1 MSYDGNV
8 VLESDKSR
16 LVTLLLA
23 IFLGFLGIHRFY
35 AGKVGTGIIWLL
47 TGGIVGIGVLV
58 DIILIAVGTFRDKSG
73 RLILRW

>member
-35 AGKVGTGIIWLL
+35 VGKVGTGIVWLL
-47 TGGIVGIGVLV
+47 TGGIVGIGVLI

-73 RLILRW
+73 RLVLRW

>member
-8 VLESDKSR
+8 VMESDKSR

-35 AGKVGTGIIWLL
+35 VGKVGTGIIWLL
-47 TGGIVGIGVLV
+47 TGGIVGIGVLI
-58 DIILIAVGTFRDKSG
+58 DIILIIVGTFRDKSG

>member
-1 MSYDGNV
+1 MTYNGNA

-16 LVTLLLA
+16 LACLLLA

-35 AGKVGTGIIWLL
+35 VGKIGTGILWLL
-47 TGGIVGIGVLV
+47 TGGLLGIGVLIDV
-58 DIILIAVGTFRDKSG
+58 ILIAVGTFRDKAG

>member
-35 AGKVGTGIIWLL
+35 VGKVGTGIIWLL
-47 TGGIVGIGVLV
+47 TGGIVGIGVLI

-73 RLILRW
+73 RLVLRW

>member
-35 AGKVGTGIIWLL
+35 VGKVGTGIIWLL
-47 TGGIVGIGVLV
+47 TGGIMGIGVFI
-58 DIILIAVGTFRDKSG
+58 DIIMVAVGTFRDK
-73 RLILRW
+73 